1 MKCKEHEERSFVFA
15 VSGSAIDYQGARRE
29 FRGNLEQKLING
41 IAREVYF

>member
-1 MKCKEHEERSFVFA
+1 MMNLRHSLAGCRM
-15 VSGSAIDYQGARRE
+15 GASWRE